1 MADFDVDSANELLH
15 LQLQKG
21 RRAMASDAAFELIRV
36 SAGRGFFRTIRP
48 RNAKSRRGGRAAL
61 PRCHGVFIIDPQ
73 DEQVTA
79 PNRRNVPAGTHE
91 VSR

>member
-48 RNAKSRRGGRAAL
+48 RNAKSRRGGRAVL
-61 PRCHGVFIIDPQ
+61 PRCPGVDRGG
-73 DEQVTA
+73 TA
-79 PNRRNVPAGTHE
+79 PVDARTGRFYGTA
-91 VSR
+91 